1 MVIIVLTEDG
11 TYRGRCHLVHG
22 CTHVRPLRMDELD
35 ALATCAYE
43 KKNRRQPLTYVRV
56 TRSTTGHGTFFCPI
70 TLKITL

>member
-11 TYRGRCHLVHG
+11 TYRGRCHLVHE

-43 KKNRRQPLTYVRV
+43 KKIDASL
-56 TRSTTGHGTFFCPI
+56 
-70 TLKITL
+70 